1 MTFLVLIKL
10 SIGIYKGEIMKEF
23 KDINKTN
30 VIDFINS
37 KDFDEM
43 VKFANWQLI
52 EPIRKALKDFNK
64 KPSKPKK

>member
-1 MTFLVLIKL
+1 
-10 SIGIYKGEIMKEF
+10 MKEF

-52 EPIRKALKDFNK
+52 EPIREALKDFNK
-64 KPSKPKK
+64 NIFGASLFFD